1 LFASINVWVMDGQ
14 TFAIRKRP
22 IDFGA
27 ILAGSLRMT
36 QDPLTKL
43 ENDVFP
49 EPATAAAANAT
60 LRDHTRALL
69 TAVLDKTLAASLKE
83 E

>member
-1 LFASINVWVMDGQ
+1 
-14 TFAIRKRP
+14 
-22 IDFGA
+22 
-27 ILAGSLRMT
+27 MT
-36 QDPLTKL
+36 QNPLTKL

-69 TAVLDKTLAASLKE
+69 TAVLDKTLAVSLKE